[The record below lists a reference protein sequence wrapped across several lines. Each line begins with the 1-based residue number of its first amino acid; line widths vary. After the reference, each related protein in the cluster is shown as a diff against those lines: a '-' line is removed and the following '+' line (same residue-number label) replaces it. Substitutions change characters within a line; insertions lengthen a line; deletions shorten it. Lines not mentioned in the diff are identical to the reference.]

1 MLYLQIGE
9 VTPGSFFLRL
19 NSSRLTIRSKLVL
32 AKFEGRDEAG
42 SWRALPRS
50 SPMASS
56 TIMRANL
63 PSTMPMMI
71 VLPGALYILQGR
83 SGYSRAMFALG
94 PGCEKTRFWWEGLG
108 RIDGAD
114 FRLGLLLS

>member
-32 AKFEGRDEAG
+32 AKFEGRDEAR
-42 SWRALPRS
+42 SCRRLRAASPMSRADAERAEHPAGQAIDDAGVV
-50 SPMASS
+50 PMASS

-63 PSTMPMMI
+63 PSTMPMMSI
-71 VLPGALYILQGR
+71 LPGALYSVHGPCEIR
-83 SGYSRAMFALG
+83 S
-94 PGCEKTRFWWEGLG
+94 
-108 RIDGAD
+108 ID
-114 FRLGLLLS
+114 